1 MQTVK
6 QGLRQMQGGS
16 IQENLSKLLFK
27 YRITPHS
34 TTGIPPSELL
44 MGRRL
49 RSRLDLLFPDVS
61 SNVED
66 KQFKQKLAHDN
77 MKSCRSFVVGE
88 EVFAED
94 FSNSSEKWIPGV
106 VSKVTGPLSFQIDLS
121 NDKTVR
127 RHVDNVWKRVVK
139 EGKRSEDT
147 TREEVVWGNVSG
159 NTEVSASEPAPVVT
173 ETSSSPTTSQPTDF
187 QPIVQPTSQPI
198 VQPTDR
204 YSTTVRRSVRIRHP
218 PDRFDHEPYS

>member
-1 MQTVK
+1 
-6 QGLRQMQGGS
+6 MQGGS

-34 TTGIPPSELL
+34 TTGIPPSERL
-44 MGRRL
+44 MGRCL

-94 FSNSSEKWIPGV
+94 FSNSSEKW
-106 VSKVTGPLSFQIDLS
+106 KVTGPLSFQIDLS
-121 NDKTVR
+121 NGKTVR
-127 RHVDNVWKRVVK
+127 RHVDNVRKRVVK

-147 TREEVVWGNVSG
+147 TREEVVWGNVYG

-173 ETSSSPTTSQPTDF
+173 ETSSSPTTSQPTD
-187 QPIVQPTSQPI
+187 SQPI

-204 YSTTVRRSVRIRHP
+204 SSTIVRRSVRIRHP
-218 PDRFDHEPYS
+218 PDRFDREPYS

>member
-1 MQTVK
+1 
-6 QGLRQMQGGS
+6 MQGGS

-34 TTGIPPSELL
+34 TTGIPPSERL
-44 MGRRL
+44 MGRCL

-66 KQFKQKLAHDN
+66 KQFMQKLAHDN

-88 EVFAED
+88 EVVFAED
-94 FSNSSEKWIPGV
+94 FSNSSEKW
-106 VSKVTGPLSFQIDLS
+106 KVTSPLSFQIDLS
-121 NDKTVR
+121 NGKTVR
-127 RHVDNVWKRVVK
+127 RHVDNVRKRVVK

-147 TREEVVWGNVSG
+147 TGEVVVWGNVSG

-173 ETSSSPTTSQPTDF
+173 ETSSSPTTSQPTDS
-187 QPIVQPTSQPI
+187 QPIVQPTSQPTDSQPI

-204 YSTTVRRSVRIRHP
+204 SSTIVRRSVRIRHP
-218 PDRFDHEPYS
+218 PDRFDREPYS